1 MHHKKLL
8 SATVLSLSIFL
19 EAQVNAAE
27 INPALITPA
36 EKARQDQLEAQER
49 LRQQERE
56 RLLRQQ
62 QEIKPDVRDDV
73 KALSQLETVQISV

>member
-8 SATVLSLSIFL
+8 SLIVLSYLVFL
-19 EAQVNAAE
+19 ETQLNAAE
-27 INPALITPA
+27 INPALTTQV
-36 EKARQDQLEAQER
+36 EQARQDQLEAQER

-62 QEIKPDVRDDV
+62 QKSNRGQTTINYGY
-73 KALSQLETVQISV
+73 